1 MTRKRPHRAVPA
13 KRPKVPPAPP
23 PVVTS
28 AASGV
33 ALLQELVAQDIHAL
47 QTGKDKHGKRMTPT
61 ALRLLQ
67 RETMKTLKEIGE
79 LTGESSSMPEAK
91 VVRLPAF
98 RRVVT
103 EVVTALERWP
113 EALVAVGETLARL
126 ERGEAAQGGS

>member
-1 MTRKRPHRAVPA
+1 MKRKRPSRAVPA
-13 KRPKVPPAPP
+13 KRPKVPSIPP
-23 PVVTS
+23 PVVTT

-33 ALLQELVAQDIHAL
+33 ALLQELVSQDIEAL
-47 QTGKDKHGKRMTPT
+47 RTGKDKHGKRMTPT
-61 ALRLLQ
+61 ALRLMQ
-67 RETMKTLKEIGE
+67 RSTVTNLRELGE
-79 LTGESSSMPEAK
+79 LTGESSAMPESK

-103 EVVTALERWP
+103 EMVTALERWP